1 MFSKLNTNGAIAS
14 YGPSFPSTVVADGT
28 MFYKT
33 TGSTNYPAGWYI
45 YGTKPDVDAA
55 QSGPQVGQTWFPAD
69 SGDQYVRIS
78 GSRMTGQLGVSNW
91 VKIYTTSEEQRLIM
105 GNSASI
111 KPIIFSAYNKILKI
125 GLGTTFSST
134 GGTLTPLL
142 QINFETKEILFD
154 GNKLWHAGNDGP
166 NSGLDADSLDGAHG
180 SVTSTANT
188 VAIRDSASNVSANSL
203 ILSTPNDASTDAS
216 TISQFLT
223 FGKTTN
229 SIGVKSSVSQVR
241 EAIRLDSSN
250 DVNARKIWNIDISG
264 KSAST
269 DSVSWA
275 NITNKPT
282 WLTNGID
289 WADITNKP
297 KTIYKYGDPGSPVS
311 TTLNALDLTSNG
323 KNDVFSGMYIYSNVT
338 DSPRINNTFPDPN
351 NGVTFPEGEA
361 IDAQYWI
368 GMQTINKDNRTGFQ
382 MLARWDAEDASDN
395 GSDSF
400 NDRRA
405 YLMFRINDDNGVS
418 NPQSNGFSP
427 WIKVWTNTSLT
438 KVSQLVNDVG
448 YVSTTTSNENFLSKV
463 TTDVQSIT
471 GPIIFSSNFTGG
483 SNAASPTMGF
493 NVATGE
499 IWNNDSFTAKKHF
512 QTTNGDHYT
521 QKGRIYT
528 NEGMVGAGQGG
539 VVGAISM
546 YPGYNGPINST
557 GQLFLTNSDGAA
569 LFRLSGDLTNRVA
582 YYEMDPAGAYGLT
595 TAQQI
600 HSFKGTIKCSG
611 DIFAYASDATLKT
624 NVEPIQNAIQKV
636 KQIGGY
642 TYNWRKDICAK
653 YDFHPT
659 NNVEHGLVAQEVQKV
674 IPDAVSSSAISK
686 DLLTINYSRIVP
698 LLSAA
703 IIEQQVQIE
712 TLTKQNAEFVTR
724 LEKLEQLIA
733 SIGKA

>member
-33 TGSTNYPAGWYI
+33 TGSPNAPAGWYL
-45 YGTKPDVDAA
+45 YGTKSDVDA
-55 QSGPQVGQTWFPAD
+55 SKTGPQVGQSWFAAD
-69 SGDQYVRIS
+69 AGDQYVKLS

-91 VKIYTTSEEQRLIM
+91 VKIYTASEEQRLIM

-111 KPIIFSAYNKILKI
+111 TPIIFSAYNKILKI
-125 GLGTTFSST
+125 GLGSSFSSE
-134 GGTLTPLL
+134 GGNLTTLL
-142 QINFETKEILFD
+142 QINFSTKEILFD
-154 GNKLWHAGNDGP
+154 NNKMWHAGNDGH
-166 NSGLDADSLDGAHG
+166 NSGLDADTLDGVHAA
-180 SVTSTANT
+180 STSTANT
-188 VAIRDSASNVSANSL
+188 VAIRDSSANITANSL
-203 ILSTPNDASTDAS
+203 ILGTQNSASTDAT

-223 FGKTTN
+223 FGSSAN
-229 SIGVKSSVSQVR
+229 SVGVKSSVEQVR
-241 EAIRLDSSN
+241 EAIRLNSSV
-250 DVNARKIWNIDISG
+250 DGLTRKSWNIDISG
-264 KSAST
+264 KSASA
-269 DSVSWA
+269 DSVSWT
-275 NITNKPT
+275 NITNKPS

-289 WADITNKP
+289 WDDVANKP
-297 KTIYKYGDPGSPVS
+297 TTIYKYGDPGSPVT
-311 TTLNALDLTSNG
+311 TTLNALDLTGNG
-323 KNDVFSGMYIYSNVT
+323 AHDIFSGIYIYSNVT
-338 DSPRINNTFPDPN
+338 DSPHINNTFPDPN
-351 NGVTFPEGEA
+351 NGTTFPEGEA
-361 IDAQYWI
+361 IDSLYWI
-368 GMQTINKDNRTGFQ
+368 GMQTINKSNRTGFQ
-382 MLARWDAEDASDN
+382 MLARFDAEDATDN
-395 GSDSF
+395 GTDSF
-400 NDRRA
+400 ADKRA
-405 YLMFRINDDNGVS
+405 YLMYRVNDDNGVP

-427 WIKVWTNTSLT
+427 WIKVWTNISLT
-438 KVSQLVNDVG
+438 KLSQLTNDTG
-448 YVSTTTSNENFLSKV
+448 FVSGTESDTKFLNKIVTSS
-463 TTDVQSIT
+463 QSIA
-471 GPIIFSSNFTGG
+471 GPVQFKANFIGG
-483 SNAASPTMGF
+483 EDGSAPTMGF

-499 IWNNDSFTAKKHF
+499 IWNNDSFTAKRHF

-528 NEGMVGAGQGG
+528 SEGMIGAGQGG

-582 YYEMDPAGAYGLT
+582 YYEMDPSGAYGLT
-595 TAQQI
+595 TAQQL

-624 NVEPIQNAIQKV
+624 NVQPIQNAIEKV

-642 TYNWRKDICAK
+642 TYTWKKDVCAK

-674 IPDAVSSSAISK
+674 VPDAVSSSAISK
-686 DLLTINYSRIVP
+686 DLLTINYSRLVP

-712 TLTKQNAEFVTR
+712 ALTKQNAEFVTR
-724 LEKLEQLIA
+724 LEKLERMIA